1 MFTYTKDRTPFLE
14 EPLLD
19 PRPSYNL
26 VVEDAEGF
34 SGWAGIDRI
43 EGTDQ
48 RPAGLVSPFGPLERG
63 YATEANRLL
72 LDFGFSTLCRATM
85 WATADPANLASIR
98 VLEKSGLTNRGPTDP
113 VQTWRGLRPRVLF
126 EIEAE

>member
-1 MFTYTKDRTPFLE
+1 MGFPWRLLSNGADAKRGPNPSWGFLAQDREAFCALESDEAMFTYTKDRTPFLE

-48 RPAGLVSPFGPLERG
+48 RPAGLVSPFGPLGTRLCHG
-63 YATEANRLL
+63 GQPSLARLRLL
-72 LDFGFSTLCRATM
+72 HPLQSHDVG
-85 WATADPANLASIR
+85 N
-98 VLEKSGLTNRGPTDP
+98 G
-113 VQTWRGLRPRVLF
+113 
-126 EIEAE
+126 